1 MNIHGLDPVLQ
12 WNQPFDLRAA
22 TPTGQGYAGILLKSS
37 LSPCSLCQGSFTLSI
52 GGQDLGQAPAGQCT
66 WYIMRQP
73 SAEQDGSTS
82 ILKIENLSQSRIIS
96 ARDFLWQLPKATRL
110 GSSIRGQ
117 GCLRL
122 LRNGQRRAIPCK
134 QVLASSLSLPLSLSL
149 SLSRNFNPFEFY
161 PYLLNCSYS
170 PKLSVLHCCT
180 GICHKLLPL
189 AFKRVTS
196 LETKGMKWKSPTS
209 GTTPVIGWIQ
219 SAVETFSQFKL
230 FRSV

>member
-1 MNIHGLDPVLQ
+1 MIYHETGYHTVTAPRC
-12 WNQPFDLRAA
+12 WNM
-22 TPTGQGYAGILLKSS
+22 TK
-37 LSPCSLCQGSFTLSI
+37 
-52 GGQDLGQAPAGQCT
+52 
-66 WYIMRQP
+66 P

-134 QVLASSLSLPLSLSL
+134 QVLASSLSASASLSL
-149 SLSRNFNPFEFY
+149 SLATSTLSNSFEFY
-161 PYLLNCSYS
+161 PYLLKCSYS

-196 LETKGMKWKSPTS
+196 LETKGMK
-209 GTTPVIGWIQ
+209 
-219 SAVETFSQFKL
+219 
-230 FRSV
+230 

>member
-1 MNIHGLDPVLQ
+1 
-12 WNQPFDLRAA
+12 
-22 TPTGQGYAGILLKSS
+22 
-37 LSPCSLCQGSFTLSI
+37 
-52 GGQDLGQAPAGQCT
+52 
-66 WYIMRQP
+66 MRQP

-149 SLSRNFNPFEFY
+149 SLSQLQPFRILPISIELQLFAKTVG
-161 PYLLNCSYS
+161 PPLLHWNLPQTASTCFQAS
-170 PKLSVLHCCT
+170 
-180 GICHKLLPL
+180 HKP
-189 AFKRVTS
+189 
-196 LETKGMKWKSPTS
+196 
-209 GTTPVIGWIQ
+209 
-219 SAVETFSQFKL
+219 
-230 FRSV
+230 

>member
-37 LSPCSLCQGSFTLSI
+37 LSPCSLCQGSFALSI

-134 QVLASSLSLPLSLSL
+134 QVLASSLSASLSL
-149 SLSRNFNPFEFY
+149 SQLQPFRILPISIELQLFAKTVGPPLLHWNLPQTASTCFQASHKPWNKGYEVKITHQWHHSSDWMNPKRCRDF
-161 PYLLNCSYS
+161 
-170 PKLSVLHCCT
+170 LSVQ
-180 GICHKLLPL
+180 
-189 AFKRVTS
+189 AF
-196 LETKGMKWKSPTS
+196 
-209 GTTPVIGWIQ
+209 
-219 SAVETFSQFKL
+219 
-230 FRSV
+230 

>member
-134 QVLASSLSLPLSLSL
+134 QVLASSLSASLSL
-149 SLSRNFNPFEFY
+149 SLSQLQPFRILPISIELQLFAKTVGPPLLHWNLPQTASTCFQASHKPWNKGYEVKITHQWHHSSDWMNPKRCRDF
-161 PYLLNCSYS
+161 
-170 PKLSVLHCCT
+170 LSVQ
-180 GICHKLLPL
+180 
-189 AFKRVTS
+189 AF
-196 LETKGMKWKSPTS
+196 
-209 GTTPVIGWIQ
+209 
-219 SAVETFSQFKL
+219 
-230 FRSV
+230 